1 MEAPRARRP
10 GSTDRKG
17 AKTLQE
23 SWPVAIAGMHE
34 CGKGWGSTQPDT
46 VGIQA
51 AICSKTAESSQKDNA
66 NSFPTVLWESP
77 GMKPPGSSQAELHW
91 EHIRHR
97 PKGSSK

>member
-1 MEAPRARRP
+1 MSKEARIHRQK
-10 GSTDRKG
+10 GRKDPAG
-17 AKTLQE
+17 ELA
-23 SWPVAIAGMHE
+23 VAIAGMHE
-34 CGKGWGSTQPDT
+34 CGKGWGSPQPDT

-91 EHIRHR
+91 KHVRHR